1 MSGDRASVAWDVRR
15 HEELDSTNVL
25 ALQLAR
31 QGAPEGLVVVA
42 HHQTSGRGRL
52 GRTWEAP
59 PGSSLLVSILFRPG
73 PTLPPERAHLLTAAV
88 GTAAAAACESLTGV
102 RPGLKWPNDL
112 LVGGRKLAG
121 ILAESDL
128 SGGQLAAVVVGLGLN
143 VSSAPPGL
151 VAISLAEAVRAA
163 GSAEAV
169 PALDVLLD
177 AVLHEIDQRYPRFDQ
192 VAAEFRQRCET
203 LGREVKVELGHETLV
218 GTAVDLSDE
227 GHLGVRDSEGR
238 LRWIAAGD
246 VTHLRPA

>member
-1 MSGDRASVAWDVRR
+1 MSGDRANVAWDVRR

-25 ALQLAR
+25 AMHLAR
-31 QGAPEGLVVVA
+31 EGAPEGLVVVA
-42 HHQTSGRGRL
+42 DHQTSGRGRL

-73 PTLPPERAHLLTAAV
+73 PSLPPERAHLLTAAV
-88 GTAAAAACESLTGV
+88 GLAAAAACESLSGV
-102 RPGLKWPNDL
+102 RPDLKWPNDL

-128 SGGQLAAVVVGLGLN
+128 SGGRLAAVVVGLGLN
-143 VSSAPPGL
+143 VSSAPPGFE
-151 VAISLAEAVRAA
+151 AISLAEAAPGA
-163 GSAEAV
+163 AV
-169 PALDVLLD
+169 PDPGALLD
-177 AVLHEIDQRYPRFDQ
+177 AVLYEIDQRYPDFER
-192 VAAEFRQRCET
+192 VADEFRRRCET
-203 LGREVKVELGHETLV
+203 LGRRVKVELGHETLV

-227 GHLGVRDSEGR
+227 GHLGVEDSEGR

>member
-1 MSGDRASVAWDVRR
+1 MSGDRANVAWDVRR

-25 ALQLAR
+25 AMHLAR
-31 QGAPEGLVVVA
+31 EGAPEGLVVVA
-42 HHQTSGRGRL
+42 DHQTSGRGRL

-73 PTLPPERAHLLTAAV
+73 PMLPPERGHLLTAAV
-88 GTAAAAACESLTGV
+88 GLAAAAACESLTGV
-102 RPGLKWPNDL
+102 PPDLKWPNDL

-143 VSSAPPGL
+143 VSSAPPGFE
-151 VAISLAEAVRAA
+151 AISLAEAAH
-163 GSAEAV
+163 GAV
-169 PALDVLLD
+169 APDPGALLD
-177 AVLHEIDQRYPRFDQ
+177 AVLHEIDQRYPDFEQIAD
-192 VAAEFRQRCET
+192 EFRRRCET
-203 LGREVKVELGHETLV
+203 LGRRVKVELGHETLV

-227 GHLGVRDSEGR
+227 GHLGVEDSEGR